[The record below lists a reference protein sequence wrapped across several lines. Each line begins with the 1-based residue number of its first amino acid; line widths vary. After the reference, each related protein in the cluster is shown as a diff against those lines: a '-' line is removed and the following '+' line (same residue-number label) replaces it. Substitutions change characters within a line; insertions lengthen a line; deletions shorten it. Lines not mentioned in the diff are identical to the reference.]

1 MSKEY
6 VLAVVCIFLLC
17 ISADYFFNIS
27 ISLAAVSRTIL
38 KSLAG
43 YFILSLLLGK
53 GWFLLL
59 KLIRWLLESTIGVI
73 VLMLLGISLA
83 ITVPVALAW
92 CIATPRK

>member
-43 YFILSLLLGK
+43 YFILNLLLGK

-59 KLIRWLLESTIGVI
+59 KMKYPTNDFTIVF
-73 VLMLLGISLA
+73 
-83 ITVPVALAW
+83 TVDVSFRF
-92 CIATPRK
+92 IQR